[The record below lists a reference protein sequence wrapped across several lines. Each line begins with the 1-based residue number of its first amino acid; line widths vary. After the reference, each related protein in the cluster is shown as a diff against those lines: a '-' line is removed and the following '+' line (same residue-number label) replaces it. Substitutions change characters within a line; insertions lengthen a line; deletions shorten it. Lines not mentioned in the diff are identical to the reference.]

1 MLLKQKVLI
10 VIKRCSA
17 NENENEIGTKVN
29 DYDIDRE
36 DENVEK
42 GKLDIDGGVDCVRDN
57 GLDQVP

>member
-17 NENENEIGTKVN
+17 KENENEIGTKVN

>member
-10 VIKRCSA
+10 VIKRSSA
-17 NENENEIGTKVN
+17 NDKENEIGTKVN

-42 GKLDIDGGVDCVRDN
+42 VKLDIDGGVDCVRDN
-57 GLDQVP
+57 GLNQVP

>member
-10 VIKRCSA
+10 VIKRSSA
-17 NENENEIGTKVN
+17 NGKENEIGTKVN

-42 GKLDIDGGVDCVRDN
+42 VKLDIDGGVDCVRDN
-57 GLDQVP
+57 GLNQVP

>member
-10 VIKRCSA
+10 VIKRSSA
-17 NENENEIGTKVN
+17 NGKENEIGTKVN

-42 GKLDIDGGVDCVRDN
+42 VKLDIDGGVDCVRDN